1 MDLWRHDCLLY
12 TLIDQ
17 DENVVDNL
25 FCEMIGRRMV
35 VSLIFRQSN
44 AGRAPPAVT

>member
-1 MDLWRHDCLLY
+1 MDLWRHDSLLY

-35 VSLIFRQSN
+35 VSLILRQCN
-44 AGRAPPAVT
+44 AGRTHYL